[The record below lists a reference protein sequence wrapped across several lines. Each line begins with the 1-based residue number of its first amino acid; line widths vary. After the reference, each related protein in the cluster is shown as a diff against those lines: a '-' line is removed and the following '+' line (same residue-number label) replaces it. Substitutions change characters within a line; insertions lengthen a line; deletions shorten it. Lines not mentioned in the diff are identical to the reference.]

1 MYPKTSRMFRY
12 LVLASGLFAMI
23 GWSSPSDA
31 YIQKFLIDQTVT
43 VNLTPIISGTS
54 TPGSA
59 TSYTIYTGRIFG
71 ELKPNDPDNNKVIT
85 DIDLAP
91 KNKGRV
97 QYIANFEIVTPT
109 DPGERSGLMIHAV
122 PNRGNNAI
130 TTSALIEG
138 ATYVQSGWQGD
149 LLAQCS
155 PSPAIPYPCFDLN
168 SGPYGSLDTT
178 TGVFTPPQ
186 VPDVAGAG
194 GVKSLASFVVQVPVA
209 AYPNGKHPIT
219 GQVYSHV
226 CTGTNGC
233 GLAVGSAPTSTAQ
246 LEIQGPAFAPY
257 QPARMDTRQAEFWTV
272 SSQTFEGV
280 DSKKTPIPSSR
291 WAWAYCPNG
300 WPGTPNPNWICLKNG
315 PFNPSLLYEMVYTA
329 KNPLVLGVGFAAFR
343 DLDSFLRYEFGCPR
357 RGFEP
362 DRRHRQKDL
371 HHRFIAVGRIHPWL
385 HLLGLQQG
393 RTGAHRL

>member
-1 MYPKTSRMFRY
+1 MCPKTSRVFRY
-12 LVLASGLFAMI
+12 LASAFGLGALI

-31 YIQKFLIDQTVT
+31 YIQQIVIDQTAT
-43 VNLTPIISGTS
+43 VNFEPIILGTS

-71 ELKPNDPDNNKVIT
+71 ELKPNDHDNNKIIT

-97 QYIANFEIVTPT
+97 EYIANFEIITPSAPT
-109 DPGERSGLMIHAV
+109 QRSGLMIHAV
-122 PNRGNNAI
+122 PNRGGNAI
-130 TTSALIEG
+130 NTSALIQG

-155 PSPAIPYPCFDLN
+155 PSPAIPYPCFHLN
-168 SGPYGSLDTT
+168 SGPYGSLNTT

-186 VPDVAGAG
+186 VSDVAGVSG
-194 GVKSLASFVVQVPVA
+194 LKSLASFVVQVPVA
-209 AYPNGKHPIT
+209 TNPNGKERDRGKEDIRTDPIT

-246 LEIQGPAFAPY
+246 LVIQGPAFAPY
-257 QPARMDTRQAEFWTV
+257 QPASMDTNQAEFWTV
-272 SSQTFEGV
+272 SFQTFEGV
-280 DSKKTPIPSSR
+280 DSEKTPIPSDQ
-291 WAWAYCPNG
+291 WAWAYCPSG
-300 WPGTPNPNWICLKNG
+300 WPGTPNPNWICLKNAT
-315 PFNPSLLYEMVYTA
+315 FNPSLLYEMAYTA

-343 DLDSFLRYEFGCPR
+343 DLGSFLR
-357 RGFEP
+357 
-362 DRRHRQKDL
+362 
-371 HHRFIAVGRIHPWL
+371 
-385 HLLGLQQG
+385 
-393 RTGAHRL
+393 

>member
-1 MYPKTSRMFRY
+1 MFPKTNRAFRY
-12 LVLASGLFAMI
+12 LISVFGLGAVI

-31 YIQKFLIDQTVT
+31 YIQRIVIDQTAT
-43 VNLTPIISGTS
+43 VNFTPIILGTS
-54 TPGSA
+54 TPGTS

-71 ELKPNDPDNNKVIT
+71 ELKPNDPDNNKIIT

-97 QYIANFEIVTPT
+97 EYVADFEIITPS
-109 DPGERSGLMIHAV
+109 DPTQRSGLMIHEV
-122 PNRGNNAI
+122 PNRGGNAI
-130 TTSALIEG
+130 NTSALIQG

-168 SGPYGSLDTT
+168 SGPYGSLNTI

-186 VPDVAGAG
+186 VSDVAGAS

-209 AYPNGKHPIT
+209 TNPNGKNPIT

-233 GLAVGSAPTSTAQ
+233 GLAVGTTTSTAQ

-257 QPARMDTRQAEFWTV
+257 QPASMDTNQAQFWTV

-280 DSKKTPIPSSR
+280 DSEMTLIPSIF
-291 WAWAYCPNG
+291 WG
-300 WPGTPNPNWICLKNG
+300 
-315 PFNPSLLYEMVYTA
+315 FN
-329 KNPLVLGVGFAAFR
+329 
-343 DLDSFLRYEFGCPR
+343 
-357 RGFEP
+357 
-362 DRRHRQKDL
+362 KDEN
-371 HHRFIAVGRIHPWL
+371 
-385 HLLGLQQG
+385 G
-393 RTGAHRL
+393 RTVPVTLNGHAIGMLLDTGAQKSMLGEAAVRRLNLVRDPISHFAHGSEWQFGPARRPHLMRARPPTASTTSGNTS